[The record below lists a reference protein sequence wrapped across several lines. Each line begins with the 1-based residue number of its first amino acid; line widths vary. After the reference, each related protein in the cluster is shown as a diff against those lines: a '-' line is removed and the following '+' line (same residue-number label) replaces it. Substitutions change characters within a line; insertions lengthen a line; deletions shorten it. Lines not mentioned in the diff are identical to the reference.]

1 MTKQINGL
9 IQKTMSTHFLV
20 HTGNIINE
28 AGWLYDVHKV
38 SKCLKAAL
46 KGDDSLEETRISL
59 DRKYKRLSKQGGVP

>member
-1 MTKQINGL
+1 MN
-9 IQKTMSTHFLV
+9 THFLV

-46 KGDDSLEETRISL
+46 KGDDSLEETRIAL
-59 DRKYKRLSKQGGVP
+59 DRKYKRLSKKRINN